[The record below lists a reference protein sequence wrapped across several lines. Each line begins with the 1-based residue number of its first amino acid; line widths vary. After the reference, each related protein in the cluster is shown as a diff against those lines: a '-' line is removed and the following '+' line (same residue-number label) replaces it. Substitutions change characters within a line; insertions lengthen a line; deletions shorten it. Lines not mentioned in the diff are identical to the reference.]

1 MKSLKRRTLL
11 LNGALVVLLA
21 GGVGIAY
28 VSLADDGDATGA
40 TTRTVKVMQGT
51 VEQSI
56 SASGSVESSKKQSLN
71 FEASG
76 TVTHLYVKAGDKVT
90 KGKVLA
96 RLDRTA
102 AEQDVSAALA
112 SLNAADDN
120 TSTAQGYAS
129 YVNAKNSYDKAVR
142 TLNGTVLR
150 APFAGT
156 VTAVNGTT
164 GGSSSGS
171 GGGSSSST
179 SSSGTSGGTGGS
191 SSSTSSDTSSTG
203 AGTGFV
209 ELADLSRLQ
218 VKGAFTE
225 SDTTKLKVGQEA
237 NVSFDALT
245 GVTATGK
252 VTAIDTSPTTSNNVV
267 QYNVTIALT
276 TKPSGLRLGQT
287 SSVEVAVARA
297 TDVLYV
303 PTAAVR
309 TAGGQSTVTVLQN
322 GKQVVKTVQV
332 GVKGDTGT
340 EIESGLNEG
349 DTVVITT
356 GGTGTAPGGGAPGG
370 PGGGAPG
377 GGGGARPGGG
387 GMGGGGFG
395 GGGPGGGGRP

>member
-1 MKSLKRRTLL
+1 MKPLKRRTLL
-11 LNGALVVLLA
+11 FNGALVVLLA

-51 VEQSI
+51 VEQSV
-56 SASGSVESSKKQSLN
+56 SASGSVESSKKQSLS

-76 TVTHLYVKAGDKVT
+76 TVTKLYVKAGDKVT

-96 RLDRTA
+96 RLDQTA
-102 AEQDVSAALA
+102 AKQDVSAALA
-112 SLNAADDN
+112 TLNAADDN

-142 TLNGTVLR
+142 TLNGTVLK
-150 APFAGT
+150 APFTGT

-171 GGGSSSST
+171 GGASSSST
-179 SSSGTSGGTGGS
+179 TSSLGGSGGSTGSTGGGS
-191 SSSTSSDTSSTG
+191 SSSTSSGTSSTG
-203 AGTGFV
+203 TGSGFI
-209 ELADLSRLQ
+209 ELADLSKLQ
-218 VKGAFTE
+218 VSGAFIE
-225 SDTTKLKVGQEA
+225 SDTTKLKVGQKA
-237 NVSFDALT
+237 DVSFDALT

-267 QYNVTIALT
+267 QYNVTITLT
-276 TKPSGLRLGQT
+276 TKPSGVRLGQT
-287 SSVEVAVARA
+287 SSVEVAVASA

-322 GKQVVKTVQV
+322 GKQVAKTVQV

-340 EIESGLNEG
+340 EITSGLNLG
-349 DTVVITT
+349 DTVVIAT
-356 GGTGTAPGGGAPGG
+356 GGTGTGPGVGGG
-370 PGGGAPG
+370 PGGGAG
-377 GGGGARPGGG
+377 GRPGGG

-395 GGGPGGGGRP
+395 GGGFGGGGGRQ